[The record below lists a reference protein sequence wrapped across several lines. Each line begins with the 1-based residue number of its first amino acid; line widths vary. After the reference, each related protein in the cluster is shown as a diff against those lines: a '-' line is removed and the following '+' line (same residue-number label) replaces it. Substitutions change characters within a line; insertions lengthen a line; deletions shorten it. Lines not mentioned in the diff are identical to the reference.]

1 VLTFLTCA
9 VCISRGVYRR
19 VPGLFLTSAEDVVV
33 TLPAAVTGFAY
44 MQQADR
50 TRWLRCAVLKGA
62 HCMTHRDSAAAWEAA
77 ISALVRHARLEQP
90 HAPIVLSA
98 AAETST
104 RLCGAENLAETG
116 GGVHD
121 GEMELEL
128 LLATL
133 PKLAHLAA
141 LDGLRRLRH
150 DGCCELY
157 ERDGRAAFL
166 ARCKELGIPALNER
180 QGLANAISKACTARR
195 RAPSAE

>member
-90 HAPIVLSA
+90 YAPIVLSA
-98 AAETST
+98 AAET
-104 RLCGAENLAETG
+104 G

-121 GEMELEL
+121 GEMRSEMELEL

-141 LDGLRRLRH
+141 LDGLRRLRL